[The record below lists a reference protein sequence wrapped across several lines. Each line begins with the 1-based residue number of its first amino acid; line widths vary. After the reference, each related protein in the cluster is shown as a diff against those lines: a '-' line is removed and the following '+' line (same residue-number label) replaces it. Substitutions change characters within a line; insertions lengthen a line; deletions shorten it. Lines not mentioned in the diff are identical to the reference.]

1 MSSPNTNFIA
11 NKNIRRRS
19 TYQFIKECND
29 LSISSSSSGQSF
41 SPDFFAS
48 VYHQLHT
55 IDNAHELG
63 SLSTNNRC
71 PVSQQPST
79 SKVTSSLDGSNSDV
93 AAVDSS
99 MSLTNKIG
107 GAKLSPFESNASE
120 TVDHPDCHDSQFELT
135 QHRSK
140 SDVQRNKILLCPRR
154 NHKDHICAIQPGG
167 LEESED
173 VGFDACDQPIIEANS
188 VIQLSDVSLI
198 HLHYHHTTPLSTIT
212 QHNARF
218 FQFLIRTMI
227 FLPMTKNRTLV
238 VTMIA
243 IVFNC

>member
-19 TYQFIKECND
+19 TFQFIKECND
-29 LSISSSSSGQSF
+29 LSISSSSCGQSF

-55 IDNAHELG
+55 IDNAHERG
-63 SLSTNNRC
+63 SLPTNKRC

-93 AAVDSS
+93 AAVDLST
-99 MSLTNKIG
+99 SLTNKIG
-107 GAKLSPFESNASE
+107 GAKLSPFESTASE
-120 TVDHPDCHDSQFELT
+120 TVDHPDCHDSQSELR

-140 SDVQRNKILLCPRR
+140 SDDQRNKILSCSLR
-154 NHKDHICAIQPGG
+154 NHKDHICAIQNGG

-173 VGFDACDQPIIEANS
+173 IGFDASNIPIVEGNS
-188 VIQLSDVSLI
+188 VIHLSDVSLI
-198 HLHYHHTTPLSTIT
+198 HFYYHHTTLSASTIT
-212 QHNARF
+212 
-218 FQFLIRTMI
+218 
-227 FLPMTKNRTLV
+227 
-238 VTMIA
+238 
-243 IVFNC
+243 

>member
-19 TYQFIKECND
+19 TYQFIKECNE
-29 LSISSSSSGQSF
+29 LSISSSSSRQPL

-55 IDNAHELG
+55 IDNSHECG
-63 SLSTNNRC
+63 SFPIDKRR

-79 SKVTSSLDGSNSDV
+79 SKAMSSSDGSDSDIGV
-93 AAVDSS
+93 VDSS
-99 MSLTNKIG
+99 MLLMNKKG

-167 LEESED
+167 LEESGD
-173 VGFDACDQPIIEANS
+173 VGFDACDQPIVEANS

-218 FQFLIRTMI
+218 FKFLIRTMI